1 MKAFTVVAA
10 ALVSVCHGATPTKT
24 SLCAMSCRPG
34 GMVPAIDNDA
44 ALLQSPC
51 FVWSN
56 DHADCYVYNQG
67 TTTCPFSN
75 AVDCNQLTTTT
86 TAPTTTLA
94 TTTKNPTTTSQTT
107 PSSQTTTKSPT
118 STSSSTSD
126 SSSNATPSQS
136 SSDSSSKLPPYLI
149 AAGVALIGLGILVA
163 VLIRK
168 SRRREDDDEDDNG
181 NAVAL
186 HVEQRTKQFDR
197 DPSLYSRP
205 SPMHIAAT
213 AYTPSAAQVTYTPT
227 THSSGMSRKQSNDY
241 SQHSQQNVLSSPYHG
256 NAGNVGNSGVPPRQN
271 ISFIRPRLPS
281 GPQDVQIRIEERDY
295 RALEA
300 ERGSVT
306 F

>member
-1 MKAFTVVAA
+1 MKAITVVAA

-75 AVDCNQLTTTT
+75 AVDC
-86 TAPTTTLA
+86 
-94 TTTKNPTTTSQTT
+94 S
-107 PSSQTTTKSPT
+107 T
-118 STSSSTSD
+118 STDYNNHSANYDFGHYYEEPHDNLTDD
-126 SSSNATPSQS
+126 SFVADDDEIPDFDIS